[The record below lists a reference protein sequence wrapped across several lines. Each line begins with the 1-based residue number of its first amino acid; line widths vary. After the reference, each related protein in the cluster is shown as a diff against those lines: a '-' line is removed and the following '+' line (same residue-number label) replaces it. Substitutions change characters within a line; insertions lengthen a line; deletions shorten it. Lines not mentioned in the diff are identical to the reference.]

1 VPEAQNPDASA
12 GAFDM
17 NAANNLEGTWA
28 CVSATVDG
36 NVLPNET
43 ASLLRLV
50 LTADGYKTLK
60 GSDVLFDSSYTTN
73 ASADPKQ
80 INMVGTEGDLKG
92 KEAHG
97 IYALEGDSL
106 RICYRMP
113 GMARPNAFTS
123 TPGSK
128 AYLVLWKRSDESSLI
143 PLD

>member
-1 VPEAQNPDASA
+1 
-12 GAFDM
+12 M

-92 KEAHG
+92 KEARG

-113 GMARPNAFTS
+113 GMERPDAFVS
-123 TPGSK
+123 APGSK
-128 AYLVLWKRSDESSLI
+128 TYLVLWKRADA
-143 PLD
+143 